1 MEDYVPQKF
10 GIEALF
16 DAIEERVLNF
26 PQTSEVFTSLCKS
39 LGILCR
45 YVSILDP
52 ISKKAKIKTEESPTK
67 KIKTEQVKEEKRV
80 KRKKYDVQG
89 SLNHNIGMRM

>member
-1 MEDYVPQKF
+1 L
-10 GIEALF
+10 EALF

-26 PQTSEVFTSLCKS
+26 PQTSQVRDVTTAFDAKVFVSLCKA

-52 ISKKAKIKTEESPTK
+52 VSKKAKLKNDKNEDGESPTK
-67 KIKTEQVKEEKRV
+67 KVKTEVKEEKPHI
-80 KRKKYDVQG
+80 KRKK
-89 SLNHNIGMRM
+89 